1 MRNAK
6 TGFVEI
12 LTPEGVTFA
21 LPLAGPV
28 SRFMAW
34 FVDLGVIGAAA
45 GILNQLFAWLKLVS
59 PDLFSAFGLM
69 VFFVLYVGGP
79 MAQEWFWRGQT
90 VGKRLF
96 KLRVADAQGL
106 RLQSSQI
113 FVRNILRF
121 IDMLPLFYLVGGVAC
136 ALNSRSQRLGDI
148 AANTVVIRTPAV
160 SEPDLQSLL
169 RSKYNSLAEHPHL
182 AARLR
187 QLTSPALSNVALEA
201 LLRRDQFNPQARLEI
216 FADIAAAFRTLVSF
230 PPEAVEHLPDEQY
243 VRNAVEILRI
253 VR

>member
-1 MRNAK
+1 MRNTK
-6 TGFVEI
+6 TGYVQI

-28 SRFMAW
+28 SRFLAW
-34 FVDLGVIGAAA
+34 FIDFGVIVVAVS
-45 GILNQLFAWLKLVS
+45 ILNQLFGWLQSASK
-59 PDLFSAFGLM
+59 DLYSAFGL
-69 VFFVLYVGGP
+69 VIFFVLYVGGP
-79 MAQEWFWRGQT
+79 MVQEWFWRGQT
-90 VGKRLF
+90 IGKRLF

-106 RLQSSQI
+106 RIQPGQI

-136 ALNSRSQRLGDI
+136 AWNSRSQRLGDI
-148 AANTVVIRTPAV
+148 AANTVVIRTPSV

-201 LLRRDQFNPQARLEI
+201 LLRRDQFAPQARLQLFSE
-216 FADIAAAFRTLVSF
+216 IAAAFRKVVSF
-230 PPEAVEHLPDEQY
+230 PIEAVENLPDEQY

-253 VR
+253 AR